1 MMKIIKKLNGF
12 LYVLVKPHDVVHLL
26 HLPPV
31 GLLVGVAH
39 IAPGTAAGEA
49 VLLQFEAALG
59 PIVPLLDGAVGVKVL
74 EGVPMHVSF

>member
-1 MMKIIKKLNGF
+1 MEPLGD
-12 LYVLVKPHDVVHLL
+12 HHLL

-39 IAPGTAAGEA
+39 LAPGTAAGEA

-59 PIVPLLDGAVGVKVL
+59 PIVPLLDGAVGVKAL
-74 EGVPMHVSF
+74 EVVPVHVSF